1 MASNSSLVRPDI
13 TSRGLPSPLTGP
25 GATEAAVA
33 LLSLRRWR
41 VSRICLTCCLS
52 ETSKEPCVGLPNGRN

>member
-13 TSRGLPSPLTGP
+13 TGREPASPLTGP
-25 GATEAAVA
+25 GGTEAAAA

-41 VSRICLTCCLS
+41 VSRICLTCRLS
-52 ETSKEPCVGLPNGRN
+52 ATSKKPFVGLPNGRN